1 MKRALRRK
9 NDFKNMLSI
18 IVENAKR
25 LFDPSGAVRVP
36 ARRIGRRTLQT
47 AAVIAE
53 WRRSACFSTFTGDQS
68 ENMSP

>member
-1 MKRALRRK
+1 MKRTLRRK
-9 NDFKNMLSI
+9 EDFKNMLSI

-25 LFDPSGAVRVP
+25 LFDRSGAVRVP

-53 WRRSACFSTFTGDQS
+53 RRRSACFSTSTGEQS
-68 ENMSP
+68 ENMSA